1 MLGVGDKQ
9 GDLLDDVA
17 RFCEEALS
25 ERSIY
30 GFLRCERDQ
39 LVPEE
44 ACCDLFK
51 DCEGVAL
58 FFVRWWP
65 W

>member
-17 RFCEEALS
+17 RFCEEA
-25 ERSIY
+25 
-30 GFLRCERDQ
+30 